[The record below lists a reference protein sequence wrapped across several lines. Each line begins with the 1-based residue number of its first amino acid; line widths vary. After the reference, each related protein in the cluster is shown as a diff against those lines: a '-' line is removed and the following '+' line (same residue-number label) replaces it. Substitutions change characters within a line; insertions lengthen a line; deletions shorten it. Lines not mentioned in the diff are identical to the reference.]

1 MFKNQNKSQKI
12 LTILASVCS
21 GLAVF
26 VTLNLSLEPLKAI
39 VSIFINSFLIPLL
52 IWRIFFYRKSKE
64 ENK

>member
-1 MFKNQNKSQKI
+1 M
-12 LTILASVCS
+12 
-21 GLAVF
+21 
-26 VTLNLSLEPLKAI
+26 NLSLEPLKAI